1 MAMSCLSAPLVAGGH
16 LNHCNWDSNSNC
28 AIWPRR
34 CKVQLSRVRLRCC
47 RLVSLVRKPLRQ
59 RVGSNSCLFR
69 NTDRIVLFG
78 LVLVMLPI
86 PFNLNSWKSSEIIA
100 WTFRLVSCLRADC
113 GFLFDL
119 LFLPN
124 NDAASTRPSRTERSL
139 MFWYRLY
146 QNWKWANV
154 AQFRNRH
161 LLQSMSS
168 LGTKHGSLPVFFFLG
183 STAGNSA
190 FISSTLSIIF
200 QFERNAHQPFHR
212 SAWRRRCWNYF
223 IAAFVLVTALGL
235 YFTVILRSRCHSSSC
250 AQVWG
255 PIALSSPPCAGASF
269 VRYCDRSMCFL
280 CFCPVLLLLPSL
292 FRLHSCECVLS
303 DVCKTLEV
311 KIQRADCAF
320 WCCTLILA
328 DLGKLAP
335 VRKLRENGFSFIVDG
350 HVILRTCSSRTFGH
364 NGLCGEVHWGVG
376 WRKTQTPPNFIR
388 RLRTVKQKFSWTRKA
403 NFFSGRK
410 F

>member
-124 NDAASTRPSRTERSL
+124 NDAASTRSSRTERSL

-154 AQFRNRH
+154 AQIRKRH

-168 LGTKHGSLPVFFFLG
+168 LGTKHGSLPVFFFFGKHCWKFRFHQLDFVNHF
-183 STAGNSA
+183 SIWTKR
-190 FISSTLSIIF
+190 SSTLSSLSVTSPLLELLYCCF
-200 QFERNAHQPFHR
+200 CFSNSVRTLFHCDFTFALPLLVVR
-212 SAWRRRCWNYF
+212 PGLGPHRAVLPPVRRCEFRSLLWPQHVFSLFLPRLASLTFF
-223 IAAFVLVTALGL
+223 I
-235 YFTVILRSRCHSSSC
+235 SS
-250 AQVWG
+250 
-255 PIALSSPPCAGASF
+255 SF
-269 VRYCDRSMCFL
+269 VRMRFERCLQNTRS
-280 CFCPVLLLLPSL
+280 
-292 FRLHSCECVLS
+292 
-303 DVCKTLEV
+303 
-311 KIQRADCAF
+311 
-320 WCCTLILA
+320 
-328 DLGKLAP
+328 
-335 VRKLRENGFSFIVDG
+335 EN
-350 HVILRTCSSRTFGH
+350 TT
-364 NGLCGEVHWGVG
+364 
-376 WRKTQTPPNFIR
+376 R
-388 RLRTVKQKFSWTRKA
+388 RLCILVLHAHPRR
-403 NFFSGRK
+403 SG
-410 F
+410 